1 MNPTR
6 SLLCLAAMVVA
17 PLCAHAAEA
26 PTNSLTIAEQRSGW
40 KMLFDGKSLD
50 NWRNFKKDK
59 VSDGWQIKDG
69 TISRVGKAGDIMTKE
84 KYEYFELQLEY
95 KISKGGNSGLM
106 FHVTEEEGTPWRTG
120 PEVQIQDNVDG
131 HDPQK
136 SGWLYQLY
144 EPRVPNWARIPG
156 SKKKHDDGTRPAG
169 EWNHLYLRIGSPKEG
184 GVSEVC
190 MNGISYFKFK
200 MGTADWD
207 RRVAKS
213 KFSKFPGFGK
223 AGKGHICLQDH
234 GNEVAFRN
242 IKVRVLGD
250 DAGPKNP
257 IDGEL
262 ALKGTNAF
270 PNIQWEGWEGVNDD
284 TGKKDPL
291 RPMAL
296 THAGDGSG
304 NLFMASQHG
313 MIHAFKNDAS
323 TSKASLFLNIRD
335 NVKHFRTRGGNEE
348 GLLGLAFH
356 PDYKSNG
363 KFYVYYTSANERLK
377 SIVSEFKV
385 SSDNPMKADA
395 GSERIVMKIDQ
406 PFMNHNGGSMEFG
419 PDGYLYIGLGDG
431 GSRNDPY
438 ANGQNLGTMMGK
450 ILRIDVNKTDGE
462 KGYAVPADNPFVGRE
477 GALPEIYSYGW
488 RNPWRLAFDRA
499 TGTLWAAD
507 VGQDLWEEI
516 NVVEKGGNY
525 GWSVKEASRLFNN
538 VAPFTKEEPIEPIWE
553 YDHQIGKSIT
563 GGVVYNGSKVPEL
576 KGKYLYAD
584 YVSGRIWALGY
595 DAASKKATQNH
606 SVIDGGLP
614 VLAFGQDEAGEVYY
628 FIESLNGQSI
638 FRFEKK

>member
-1 MNPTR
+1 
-6 SLLCLAAMVVA
+6 
-17 PLCAHAAEA
+17 
-26 PTNSLTIAEQRSGW
+26 
-40 KMLFDGKSLD
+40 MLFDGKSLD

-144 EPRVPNWARIPG
+144 EPRVPNWARVPG
-156 SKKKHDDGTRPAG
+156 QKKHDDGTRPAG

-190 MNGISYFKFK
+190 MNGISYFKFR
-200 MGTADWD
+200 MGTTDWN

-213 KFSKFPGFGK
+213 KFAKFPGFGK

-242 IKVRVLGD
+242 IKIRVLGD

-257 IDGEL
+257 IDGQL

-270 PNIQWEGWEGVNDD
+270 PNIQWEGWAGVNDD

-291 RPMAL
+291 RPMVL

-313 MIHAFKNDAS
+313 MIHAFKNDAA

-356 PDYKSNG
+356 PDHKSNG

-385 SSDNPMKADA
+385 SSDDPMKADA

-438 ANGQNLGTMMGK
+438 ANGQNLGTLMGK
-450 ILRIDVNKTDGE
+450 ILRIDVNKTDGD

-477 GALPEIYSYGW
+477 GALPEIYAYGW

-499 TGTLWAAD
+499 TGALWAAD

-584 YVSGRIWALGY
+584 YVSGRIWALSY